1 MMRIGMFSN
10 AYKPIISGVVRSIS
24 LFRKGLEDAGHFV
37 ALFAP
42 EGRGYEDDEPFI
54 FRYPALPLRMD
65 YSFPVVVAP
74 QITWLMPRLKLQVL
88 HSHHPFILGKEAVN
102 FSQAL
107 GIPLVFT
114 FHTLYHEYTHYV
126 GFETD
131 IAKRLTKRLVGDYAN
146 QAHRIIAPS
155 ARVLDLLP
163 EYRIER
169 PVDILPTPVD
179 LSAFPPR
186 RRPPLSNEK
195 RKELVYVG
203 RVAKEKNLAFL
214 LRAFARVAKEDDALY
229 LKLVGGG
236 PELDSL
242 RKYAEELGLAARV
255 TFLGAV
261 PFEQVPQELL
271 SADIFV
277 FASTTETQGLVVLEA
292 MAAGLPLVLVNSV
305 ALLESARPG
314 VDCLVSEV
322 DEEAFAANIL
332 TLVRNPARARA
343 MGRAARANAERFSV
357 PVLTQRLLDIYQETI
372 EDYHRS
378 GKARSPKS

>member
-24 LFRKGLEDAGHFV
+24 LYRKGLEEAGHFV

-54 FRYPALPLRMD
+54 FRYPAVPLRMD
-65 YSFPVVVAP
+65 YTFPVVMAP
-74 QITWLMPRLKLQVL
+74 QITWLVPRLKLQVL
-88 HSHHPFILGKEAVN
+88 HAHHPFILGKEAVN

-155 ARVLDLLP
+155 ARVLELLP

-179 LSAFPPR
+179 LSVFPPR
-186 RRPPLSNEK
+186 QHPPLINDK
-195 RKELVYVG
+195 RKQLVYVG
-203 RVAKEKNLAFL
+203 RVAKEKNLDFL
-214 LRAFARVAKEDDALY
+214 LRAFARAAAEDPALH
-229 LKLVGGG
+229 LKVVGGG
-236 PELDSL
+236 PELGAL
-242 RKYAEELGLAARV
+242 GKYAESLGVAARV
-255 TFLGAV
+255 NFLGPV
-261 PFEQVPQELL
+261 PFDQVPRELL
-271 SADIFV
+271 TSDIFV

-314 VDCLVSEV
+314 VDCLVSVE
-322 DEEAFAANIL
+322 DEIEFAENIL
-332 TLVRNPARARA
+332 LLVRNPGRARA

-357 PVLTQRLLDIYQETI
+357 PVLTQRLLGIYQETI
-372 EDYHRS
+372 DDYHRAS
-378 GKARSPKS
+378 HAP